1 MGNAFDIDF
10 KLLPPKLQMQLWLL
24 ALDANTSKVNI
35 AYRPGSFLTSL
46 AYNYG
51 DNVEASLS
59 VRRFSTTVGVNP
71 SSGDVSLGLVFR
83 GFRFG
88 ASANVT
94 REATG
99 VSIGY
104 GASLL
109 PFPMEL
115 SGTFSTQRLSGFRA
129 WRRISV
135 ERPTTP
141 SHGISFTAMM
151 RALSATPSVWG
162 SRSPNMARMRIVSG
176 PPCAST
182 THHRLG

>member
-1 MGNAFDIDF
+1 
-10 KLLPPKLQMQLWLL
+10 
-24 ALDANTSKVNI
+24 VNI

-83 GFRFG
+83 GFRFA

-94 REATG
+94 RESTG

-115 SGTFSTQRLSGFRA
+115 SNTFN
-129 WRRISV
+129 
-135 ERPTTP
+135 
-141 SHGISFTAMM
+141 
-151 RALSATPSVWG
+151 SAAIGLQS
-162 SRSPNMARMRIVSG
+162 MAKDIG
-176 PPCAST
+176 
-182 THHRLG
+182 